1 MHMDGEA
8 GVKISI
14 YPILILSILLI
25 YGILPLW
32 AVVALSGWYL
42 SLLYLEDYGYLEMW
56 NLERVLG
63 IVLMIRTSRGR
74 VFLEYISKNRKF
86 WRFFGEFSIWLCF
99 LVMFAVVFLMIFAF
113 VSSMNSPPQGSLPA
127 TDILFIPGVTSF
139 VPFWWP
145 ALALV
150 FTLLIHE
157 YSHGIQARAHGMEV
171 KSFGLLVAGPI
182 PVGAFAE
189 PEHMDMIMAPRRE
202 RLRLF
207 AAGPAINL
215 VATFIFLVILG
226 FVSTG
231 FVASNPGIHAI
242 AIIDEG
248 GADEAGIMPYDIIT
262 HVDGIVVP
270 DYDSFSLQ
278 MDSLEAGDVII
289 FTVIPY
295 SAEEGEWGISSEIPV
310 TLGDK
315 RQYYLDQCE
324 GDVDC
329 LSETN
334 EILDSYGIEEG
345 EAFLGVN
352 YPRSGTFQTDQFSV
366 IFDDKYSSLEKIG
379 IVTLT
384 PLSMLGTPMSYDGQ
398 TMNIHERMMLEVDDD
413 FILAPLGTGAMLSLF
428 DFIFWLI
435 WVNFLLGFLNLLP
448 IIPFDGGHMV
458 KDGTHS
464 VLSILMRGSNPL
476 RVEKL
481 AGSISG
487 LTTIVMLIVVVIPIL
502 MLIV

>member
-1 MHMDGEA
+1 MGGEA
-8 GVKISI
+8 GSKIPV
-14 YPILILSILLI
+14 YPILILSILLV

-32 AVVALSGWYL
+32 AIIALSGWYL
-42 SLLYLEDYGYLEMW
+42 FVLYLEDYGYLDRW
-56 NLERVLG
+56 NFERVLG

-74 VFLEYISKNRKF
+74 GFLEYISKNRRF
-86 WRFFGEFSIWLCF
+86 WRLFGEFSIWLCF
-99 LVMFAVVFLMIFAF
+99 LVMFAVVFLMVFAF

-189 PEHMDMIMAPRRE
+189 PEHMDMMMAPRRE

-215 VATFIFLVILG
+215 VATFIFLIVLG
-226 FVSTG
+226 FVSSG
-231 FVASNPGIHAI
+231 FIASNPGIHAI

-262 HVDGIVVP
+262 HVDGVEVP
-270 DYDSFSLQ
+270 DYGSFSEQ
-278 MDSLEAGDVII
+278 MDSLEAGEIII

-295 SAEEGEWGISSEIPV
+295 SADDGEWGISSDVPV

-315 RQYYLDQCE
+315 RQYYLDQCDGE
-324 GDVDC
+324 VEC

-334 EILDSYGIEEG
+334 ELLDSYGIEEG
-345 EAFLGVN
+345 EAFLGV
-352 YPRSGTFQTDQFSV
+352 S
-366 IFDDKYSSLEKIG
+366 
-379 IVTLT
+379 
-384 PLSMLGTPMSYDGQ
+384 
-398 TMNIHERMMLEVDDD
+398 
-413 FILAPLGTGAMLSLF
+413 LSL
-428 DFIFWLI
+428 IHI
-435 WVNFLLGFLNLLP
+435 
-448 IIPFDGGHMV
+448 
-458 KDGTHS
+458 
-464 VLSILMRGSNPL
+464 
-476 RVEKL
+476 
-481 AGSISG
+481 
-487 LTTIVMLIVVVIPIL
+487 
-502 MLIV
+502 

>member
-1 MHMDGEA
+1 MDGEA
-8 GVKISI
+8 GGKIPV
-14 YPILILSILLI
+14 YPILILSILLV

-32 AVVALSGWYL
+32 TIIALSGWYL
-42 SLLYLEDYGYLEMW
+42 LVLYLEDNGHLDRW
-56 NLERVLG
+56 NFERVLG
-63 IVLMIRTSRGR
+63 IVLMIRTTRGR
-74 VFLEYISKNRKF
+74 GFLEYISKNRKF

-215 VATFIFLVILG
+215 VATFIFLIILG
-226 FVSTG
+226 FVSSG
-231 FVASNPGIHAI
+231 FIASNPGIHAI

-262 HVDGIVVP
+262 HVDGVGVP
-270 DYDSFSLQ
+270 DYSSFSQQ
-278 MDSLEAGDVII
+278 MDSLGAGDVII

-295 SAEEGEWGISSEIPV
+295 SVENGEWGISSDIPV

-315 RQYYLDQCE
+315 RQYYLDRCDGE
-324 GDVDC
+324 VEC

-334 EILDSYGIEEG
+334 ELLDSYGIEEG
-345 EAFLGVN
+345 EAFLGVSF
-352 YPRSGTFQTDQFSV
+352 PRSGTFQTEQFSL
-366 IFDDKYSSLEKIG
+366 IFDDRYSSLEKIA
-379 IVTLT
+379 IVTIK

-398 TMNIHERMMLEVDDD
+398 TMDIHERMMLEVDDD
-413 FILAPLGTGAMLSLF
+413 FVLSSLGTEGVLALF

-464 VLSILMRGSNPL
+464 ILSMFMKDSNPL
-476 RVEKL
+476 RVERL

-487 LTTIVMLIVVVIPIL
+487 ITTIVMLAVVMIPIL
-502 MLIV
+502 MLVV

>member
-1 MHMDGEA
+1 MDGEA
-8 GVKISI
+8 GGKIPV
-14 YPILILSILLI
+14 YPILILSIILV

-32 AVVALSGWYL
+32 TIIALSGWYL
-42 SLLYLEDYGYLEMW
+42 LVLYLEDNGHLDRW
-56 NLERVLG
+56 NFERVLG
-63 IVLMIRTSRGR
+63 IVLMIRTTRGR
-74 VFLEYISKNRKF
+74 GFLEYISKNRKF

-215 VATFIFLVILG
+215 VATFIFLIILG
-226 FVSTG
+226 FVSSG
-231 FVASNPGIHAI
+231 FIASNPGIHAI

-262 HVDGIVVP
+262 HVDGVGVP
-270 DYDSFSLQ
+270 DYSSFSQQ
-278 MDSLEAGDVII
+278 MDSLGAGDVII

-295 SAEEGEWGISSEIPV
+295 SVENGEWGISSDIPV

-315 RQYYLDQCE
+315 RQYYLDRCDGE
-324 GDVDC
+324 VEC

-334 EILDSYGIEEG
+334 ELLDSYGIEEG
-345 EAFLGVN
+345 EAFLGVSF
-352 YPRSGTFQTDQFSV
+352 PRSGTFQTEQFSL
-366 IFDDKYSSLEKIG
+366 IFDDRYSSLEKIA
-379 IVTLT
+379 IVTIK

-398 TMNIHERMMLEVDDD
+398 TMDIHERMMLEVDDD
-413 FILAPLGTGAMLSLF
+413 FVLSSLGTEGVLALF

-464 VLSILMRGSNPL
+464 ILSMFMKDSNPL
-476 RVEKL
+476 RVERL

-487 LTTIVMLIVVVIPIL
+487 ITTIVMLAVVMIPIL
-502 MLIV
+502 MLVV